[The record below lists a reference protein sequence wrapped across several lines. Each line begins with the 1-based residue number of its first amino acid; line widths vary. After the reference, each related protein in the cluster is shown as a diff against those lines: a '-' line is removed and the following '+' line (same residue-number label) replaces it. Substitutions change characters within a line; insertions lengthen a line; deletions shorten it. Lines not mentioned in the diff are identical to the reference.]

1 MWFCLQ
7 DYYIWTTIKR
17 EFIKSE
23 DTDMNYPII
32 LASGSP
38 RRKEL
43 LKLLGVDFKVII
55 SNKEEILTSS
65 DPETVVKELSMRKAE
80 DVAEGVAGSAII
92 LGADTVVAYQGQ
104 ILGKP
109 KDREDAIRMIS
120 SFAGDE
126 HSVYTGVCM
135 IRKEADGSVKK
146 ISFAEKTHVT
156 VYPMTHQEI
165 ERYVDT
171 GEPMD
176 KAGAYAIQGLFA
188 PYIKEISGDY
198 YNIVGFPIAGIYQRL
213 KSEGIC
219 L

>member
-1 MWFCLQ
+1 MKYQ
-7 DYYIWTTIKR
+7 
-17 EFIKSE
+17 
-23 DTDMNYPII
+23 II

-43 LKLLGVDFKVII
+43 LELIGVEFKII
-55 SNKEEILTSS
+55 TSNKEEVITSTN
-65 DPETVVKELSMRKAE
+65 PEEVVKELSVMKAE
-80 DVAEGVAGSAII
+80 DVAESVSGPAII
-92 LGADTVVAYQGQ
+92 LGADTVVAHGGR

-109 KDREDAIRMIS
+109 KDKADAVDMIA
-120 SFAGDE
+120 SFAGDD
-126 HSVYTGVCM
+126 HYVYTGVCI

-146 ISFAEKTHVT
+146 ISFAEGTRVT
-156 VYPMTHQEI
+156 VYPMTKEEI
-165 ERYVDT
+165 EAYVAS

-188 PYIKEISGDY
+188 PYIKGIEGDY

-213 KSEGIC
+213 KNEGID

>member
-1 MWFCLQ
+1 MKYQ
-7 DYYIWTTIKR
+7 V
-17 EFIKSE
+17 
-23 DTDMNYPII
+23 I

-43 LKLLGVDFKVII
+43 LELIGVDFKII
-55 SNKEEILTSS
+55 TSNKEEVITGTN
-65 DPETVVKELSMRKAE
+65 PEEVVKELSMMKAE
-80 DVAEGVAGSAII
+80 DVAASVSGPAII
-92 LGADTVVAYQGQ
+92 LGADTVVAHNGR

-109 KDREDAIRMIS
+109 KDKEDAIRMIT
-120 SFAGDE
+120 SFAGDD
-126 HSVYTGVCM
+126 HYVYTGVCI
-135 IRKEADGSVKK
+135 IRKEADGSEKK
-146 ISFAEKTHVT
+146 ISFAEGTKVT
-156 VYPMTHQEI
+156 VYPMTVEEI
-165 ERYVDT
+165 ERYVDS

-213 KSEGIC
+213 KAEGIE

>member
-1 MWFCLQ
+1 MKYQ
-7 DYYIWTTIKR
+7 
-17 EFIKSE
+17 
-23 DTDMNYPII
+23 II

-43 LKLLGVDFKVII
+43 LELIGAEFKII
-55 SNKEEILTSS
+55 TSNKEEIITSTN
-65 DPETVVKELSMRKAE
+65 PEEVVKELSMMKAE
-80 DVAEGVAGSAII
+80 DVAEGITGPAVI
-92 LGADTVVAYQGQ
+92 LGADTVVAHGGR

-109 KDREDAIRMIS
+109 RDEADAVNMIT
-120 SFAGDE
+120 SFAGDD
-126 HSVYTGVCM
+126 HYVYTGVCI

-146 ISFAEKTHVT
+146 ISFAEGTRVT
-156 VYPMTHQEI
+156 VYPMTAEEI
-165 ERYVDT
+165 ERYVAS

-188 PYIKEISGDY
+188 PYIKGIEGDY

-213 KSEGIC
+213 KEEGID

>member
-1 MWFCLQ
+1 MKYQ
-7 DYYIWTTIKR
+7 VV
-17 EFIKSE
+17 
-23 DTDMNYPII
+23 

-43 LKLLGVDFKVII
+43 LELIGVDFKII
-55 SNKEEILTSS
+55 TSNKEEVITSTN
-65 DPETVVKELSMRKAE
+65 PEEVVKELSIMKAE
-80 DVAEGVAGSAII
+80 DVAEGVSGPALI
-92 LGADTVVAYQGQ
+92 LGADTVVAHNGR

-109 KDREDAIRMIS
+109 KDREDAVRMIT

-126 HSVYTGVCM
+126 HYVYTGVCI
-135 IRKEADGSVKK
+135 IRKEADGSVKRL
-146 ISFAEKTHVT
+146 IFAEGTKVS
-156 VYPMTHQEI
+156 VYPMSAEEI
-165 ERYVDT
+165 ERYVDS

-188 PYIKEISGDY
+188 PYIRGIEGDY

-213 KSEGIC
+213 KEEGID